1 MLANSR
7 LSTLVTG
14 IKLSRA
20 TIKNIKGNLF
30 WAFIYNIIGIPL
42 AAGAFIT
49 ISGGA
54 LTLSPMLGSLF
65 MSLSSVSVVLNA
77 LRLNL
82 FNEKK
87 HYFRKRKITSI
98 NKEKNTME
106 ITLKVEGMMCPH
118 CEARVKSVL
127 EALDGVLVATP
138 SHERGE
144 VKIELSAEVPVDTL
158 KSTIEAQ
165 GYKVS

>member
-1 MLANSR
+1 MKSKIFGL
-7 LSTLVTG
+7 
-14 IKLSRA
+14 I
-20 TIKNIKGNLF
+20 
-30 WAFIYNIIGIPL
+30 FI
-42 AAGAFIT
+42 
-49 ISGGA
+49 
-54 LTLSPMLGSLF
+54 
-65 MSLSSVSVVLNA
+65 
-77 LRLNL
+77 
-82 FNEKK
+82 
-87 HYFRKRKITSI
+87 ITSI
-98 NKEKNTME
+98 MLQSCGNNATKEESKNDTNGNDTTIIKEKNTME

-138 SHERGE
+138 SHEKGE